1 MGHANSRLTPFG
13 RRLLVDRIRVWGW
26 SVAAAAEAA
35 GVSRQTA
42 YKWLRRWEEEGEAGL
57 VDRSSRPHRSPGR
70 IPEGVEEAILADRIE
85 HREGPHLMTGRLG
98 VSRSTIYAVL
108 CRRGL
113 SRLRDLDRPTGVP
126 IRYERDCPGELV
138 HVDIKKLAKVPDE
151 GGWRIHGRGK
161 AGPTQRVGYEY
172 VHSAVDDHSRFAYSE
187 IHDNQRSETC
197 AAFML
202 RAAQTF
208 AQWGYRIERVM
219 TDNAWGYRKGVA
231 FADAL
236 TQLGAAHKLT
246 RPYRPQTNGKVER
259 FNQTLAHGWA
269 YRQLYTSNG
278 ARRLA
283 LTDFLDHYNH
293 RRPHSALGGQPPIT
307 RVVNHLCGKDS

>member
-13 RRLLVDRIRVWGW
+13 RKLLVDRIRVGGW
-26 SVAAAAEAA
+26 SVAAAAEAV

-42 YKWLRRWEEEGEAGL
+42 YKWLRRWETEGEAGL

-70 IPEGVEEAILADRIE
+70 APEAVEEAILADRVE
-85 HREGPHLMTGRLG
+85 YREGPHLMAGRLG
-98 VSRSTIYAVL
+98 VPRSTIYAVL
-108 CRRGL
+108 ARRGL

-126 IRYERDCPGELV
+126 VRYERDCPGELV
-138 HVDIKKLAKVPDE
+138 HVDIKKLARVPDG
-151 GGWRIHGRGK
+151 GGWRAHGRGR

-172 VHSAVDDHSRFAYSE
+172 VHSMVDDHSRFAYSE
-187 IHDNQRSETC
+187 IHDNQASETC

-208 AQWGYRIERVM
+208 ASLGYRIDRVM
-219 TDNAWGYRKGVA
+219 TDNAWGYRKGKA

-236 TQLGAAHKLT
+236 AQIGAAHKLT

-269 YRQLYTSNG
+269 YRRLYVSNG

-283 LTDFLDHYNH
+283 LADFLNHYNH
-293 RRPHSALGGQPPIT
+293 RRPHSALGDQPPIT
-307 RVVNHLCGKDS
+307 RIVNHLCGKDN

>member
-1 MGHANSRLTPFG
+1 MAHANSKLTPLG
-13 RRLLVDRIRVWGW
+13 RRLLVDRVRVAGW
-26 SVAAAAEAA
+26 SVAAAAEAT

-42 YKWLRRWEEEGEAGL
+42 YKWLRRWETEGEAGL
-57 VDRSSRPHRSPGR
+57 VDRPSQPHRSPR
-70 IPEGVEEAILADRIE
+70 RVPTQVEDQVVADRIV
-85 HREGPHLMTGRLG
+85 HREGPHLMAGRLG
-98 VSRSTIYAVL
+98 VPRSTIYSVL
-108 CRRGL
+108 RRRGL
-113 SRLRDLDRPTGVP
+113 TRLRDLDRPTGVP

-138 HVDIKKLAKVPDE
+138 HVDIKKLAKVPDG
-151 GGWRIHGRGK
+151 GGWRAHGRGQ
-161 AGPTQRVGYEY
+161 AGKTQRVGYEY
-172 VHSAVDDHSRFAYSE
+172 VHSMVDDHSRFAYSE

-197 AAFML
+197 AGFIL

-208 AQWGYRIERVM
+208 ATFGYRIDRVM
-219 TDNAWGYRKGVA
+219 TDNAWGYRKGQA

-236 TQLGAAHKLT
+236 AHLDAAHKLT

-269 YRQLYTSNG
+269 YKTLYDTND

-283 LTDFLDHYNH
+283 LTDFLHHYNH
-293 RRPHSALGGQPPIT
+293 HRPHSSLDGQPPIT

>member
-13 RRLLVDRIRVWGW
+13 RRLLVDRISVWGW

-42 YKWLRRWEEEGEAGL
+42 YKWLRRFDTEGEAGL
-57 VDRSSRPHRSPGR
+57 VDRSSRPHRSPTR
-70 IPEGVEEAILADRIE
+70 VPEVVEEAILADRVA
-85 HREGPHLMTGRLG
+85 HREGPHLMAGRLG

-108 CRRGL
+108 RRRGL

-161 AGPTQRVGYEY
+161 AGRNQRVGYEY
-172 VHSAVDDHSRFAYSE
+172 VHSMVDDHSRFAYSE
-187 IHDNQRSETC
+187 IHDNQTSETC

-202 RAAQTF
+202 RAAQAF
-208 AQWGYRIERVM
+208 AQRGYRIDRVM
-219 TDNAWGYRKGVA
+219 TDNAWGYRKGRA

-236 TQLGAAHKLT
+236 AQLGAAHKLT

-259 FNQTLAHGWA
+259 FNQTLTHGWA
-269 YRQLYTSNG
+269 YKTLYVTNQARQ
-278 ARRLA
+278 LA
-283 LTDFLDHYNH
+283 LTDFLHHYNH

-307 RVVNHLCGKDS
+307 RIVNHLCGKDN